1 MKIDNTKI
9 KRLEIIT
16 MKLEKIKEP
25 NIVVIVVEDLRWLV
39 KELREAW
46 LREEKDDD

>member
-25 NIVVIVVEDLRWLV
+25 NIVVEDLRWLV